1 MTRIRLFLF
10 IFAMLAPSLAAAQ
23 QSMKFEEAAAM
34 LAASCGKDIDD
45 NCRGVNL
52 DATRLKECLGR
63 NQDVVSAK
71 CKADFPVALGAIQQR
86 ITARTSLVKLCNWEL
101 KHLCGEVREDPVKGL
116 QCLLDFDQEGDP
128 ELQQGDQRSGVSLM
142 PGGNKLR
149 GIALL
154 LGALALF
161 ALPVAAGR
169 AQTAT
174 SSGDIIEK
182 LAVEA
187 ESDIDL
193 AALKQQAADRIKARA
208 DAQPQKRPP
217 IAPQLTK
224 LPQIRFDVV
233 FDQDS
238 SLIRPA
244 SYQTIGSIA
253 DALSDPKLRPYRY
266 LIVDHVESAG
276 RRDHNLILSQRRAES
291 IRDVLVNTFKVSPKR
306 LQALGLGEEQLQDV
320 NRPASP
326 ANARVQIIAIGKFE
340 TADPAT
346 PAAAAP
352 KGPAAAKKKKR

>member
-1 MTRIRLFLF
+1 
-10 IFAMLAPSLAAAQ
+10 
-23 QSMKFEEAAAM
+23 
-34 LAASCGKDIDD
+34 
-45 NCRGVNL
+45 
-52 DATRLKECLGR
+52 
-63 NQDVVSAK
+63 
-71 CKADFPVALGAIQQR
+71 
-86 ITARTSLVKLCNWEL
+86 
-101 KHLCGEVREDPVKGL
+101 
-116 QCLLDFDQEGDP
+116 
-128 ELQQGDQRSGVSLM
+128 M
-142 PGGNKLR
+142 PGGMKLR
-149 GIALL
+149 GIGLV
-154 LGALALF
+154 LGALALL
-161 ALPVAAGR
+161 ALPMAAGQ
-169 AQTAT
+169 AQTAI

-187 ESDIDL
+187 ESDLDL
-193 AALKQQAADRIKARA
+193 AALRQQAADRIKARA

-217 IAPQLTK
+217 IAPQLAK
-224 LPQIRFDVV
+224 LPQMRFDVV

-253 DALSDPKLRPYRY
+253 DALSDPKMRPYRY

-326 ANARVQIIAIGKFE
+326 ANARVQIITVGKFE

-352 KGPAAAKKKKR
+352 KGPPAAKKKKR

>member
-1 MTRIRLFLF
+1 MP
-10 IFAMLAPSLAAAQ
+10 A
-23 QSMKFEEAAAM
+23 
-34 LAASCGKDIDD
+34 
-45 NCRGVNL
+45 GV
-52 DATRLKECLGR
+52 
-63 NQDVVSAK
+63 
-71 CKADFPVALGAIQQR
+71 
-86 ITARTSLVKLCNWEL
+86 
-101 KHLCGEVREDPVKGL
+101 
-116 QCLLDFDQEGDP
+116 DQEGDP
-128 ELQQGDQRSGVSLM
+128 ELQQGDQRGGVSLM
-142 PGGNKLR
+142 LWGNKLR
-149 GIALL
+149 DIGLL

-161 ALPVAAGR
+161 ALPMAVAR

-174 SSGDIIEK
+174 PTADIIEK

-187 ESDIDL
+187 EADL
-193 AALKQQAADRIKARA
+193 DLPALRQQATDRIKARA

-253 DALSDPKLRPYRY
+253 DALTDPKTRPYRY

-291 IRDVLVNTFKVSPKR
+291 VRDVLVNTFKVSPKR

-320 NRPASP
+320 NRPSSP
-326 ANARVQIIAIGKFE
+326 ANARVQIMAIGKFE

-346 PAAAAP
+346 PAAAP
-352 KGPAAAKKKKR
+352 KGAAAAKKKKR

>member
-1 MTRIRLFLF
+1 M
-10 IFAMLAPSLAAAQ
+10 PV
-23 QSMKFEEAAAM
+23 
-34 LAASCGKDIDD
+34 
-45 NCRGVNL
+45 GV
-52 DATRLKECLGR
+52 
-63 NQDVVSAK
+63 
-71 CKADFPVALGAIQQR
+71 
-86 ITARTSLVKLCNWEL
+86 
-101 KHLCGEVREDPVKGL
+101 
-116 QCLLDFDQEGDP
+116 DQEGDP
-128 ELQQGDQRSGVSLM
+128 ELQQGDQRGGVSLM
-142 PGGNKLR
+142 IREHKLR
-149 GIALL
+149 NIVLL

-161 ALPVAAGR
+161 ALPMAAGR
-169 AQTAT
+169 AQTAIP
-174 SSGDIIEK
+174 SGEIIEK

-193 AALKQQAADRIKARA
+193 AALKQQAADRIKAWA

-217 IAPQLTK
+217 IAPQLNK

-253 DALSDPKLRPYRY
+253 DALTDPKLRPYRY

-276 RRDHNLILSQRRAES
+276 RRDHNLILSQRRADS
-291 IRDVLVNTFKVSPKR
+291 VRDVLVNTFKVSPKR

-340 TADPAT
+340 TAEPARPAT
-346 PAAAAP
+346 PAAGAP
-352 KGPAAAKKKKR
+352 KGAATAKNKKR

>member
-1 MTRIRLFLF
+1 MP
-10 IFAMLAPSLAAAQ
+10 A
-23 QSMKFEEAAAM
+23 
-34 LAASCGKDIDD
+34 
-45 NCRGVNL
+45 GV
-52 DATRLKECLGR
+52 
-63 NQDVVSAK
+63 
-71 CKADFPVALGAIQQR
+71 
-86 ITARTSLVKLCNWEL
+86 
-101 KHLCGEVREDPVKGL
+101 
-116 QCLLDFDQEGDP
+116 DQEGDP
-128 ELQQGDQRSGVSLM
+128 ELQQGDQRGGVSLM
-142 PGGNKLR
+142 LWGNKLR
-149 GIALL
+149 DIGLL

-161 ALPVAAGR
+161 ALPMAVAR
-169 AQTAT
+169 AHTAT
-174 SSGDIIEK
+174 PTADIIEK

-193 AALKQQAADRIKARA
+193 AALRQQAADRIKARA

-253 DALSDPKLRPYRY
+253 DALTDPKTRPYRY

-291 IRDVLVNTFKVSPKR
+291 VRDVLVNTFKVSPKR

-320 NRPASP
+320 NRPSSP
-326 ANARVQIIAIGKFE
+326 ANARVQIMAIGKFE

-352 KGPAAAKKKKR
+352 KGAAAAKKKKR

>member
-1 MTRIRLFLF
+1 MP
-10 IFAMLAPSLAAAQ
+10 A
-23 QSMKFEEAAAM
+23 
-34 LAASCGKDIDD
+34 
-45 NCRGVNL
+45 GV
-52 DATRLKECLGR
+52 
-63 NQDVVSAK
+63 
-71 CKADFPVALGAIQQR
+71 
-86 ITARTSLVKLCNWEL
+86 
-101 KHLCGEVREDPVKGL
+101 
-116 QCLLDFDQEGDP
+116 DQEGDP
-128 ELQQGDQRSGVSLM
+128 ELQQGDQRGGVSLM
-142 PGGNKLR
+142 LWGNKLR
-149 GIALL
+149 DIGLL

-161 ALPVAAGR
+161 ALPMAVAR

-174 SSGDIIEK
+174 PTADIIEK

-187 ESDIDL
+187 EADL
-193 AALKQQAADRIKARA
+193 DLPALRQQATDRIKARA

-253 DALSDPKLRPYRY
+253 DALTDPKTRPYRY

-291 IRDVLVNTFKVSPKR
+291 VRDVLVNTFKVSPKR

-320 NRPASP
+320 NRPSSP
-326 ANARVQIIAIGKFE
+326 ANARVQIMAIGKFE

-352 KGPAAAKKKKR
+352 KGAAAAKKKKR

>member
-1 MTRIRLFLF
+1 MRW
-10 IFAMLAPSLAAAQ
+10 
-23 QSMKFEEAAAM
+23 
-34 LAASCGKDIDD
+34 GK
-45 NCRGVNL
+45 
-52 DATRLKECLGR
+52 
-63 NQDVVSAK
+63 
-71 CKADFPVALGAIQQR
+71 
-86 ITARTSLVKLCNWEL
+86 
-101 KHLCGEVREDPVKGL
+101 
-116 QCLLDFDQEGDP
+116 
-128 ELQQGDQRSGVSLM
+128 
-142 PGGNKLR
+142 KLR
-149 GIALL
+149 GIGLL
-154 LGALALF
+154 LGALALL
-161 ALPVAAGR
+161 ALPMAAAW
-169 AQTAT
+169 AQTPI

-187 ESDIDL
+187 ESDLDL
-193 AALKQQAADRIKARA
+193 AALRQQAADRIKARA

-320 NRPASP
+320 NRPAAP

-340 TADPAT
+340 TAEPAT

-352 KGPAAAKKKKR
+352 KGATAAKKKKR

>member
-1 MTRIRLFLF
+1 M
-10 IFAMLAPSLAAAQ
+10 
-23 QSMKFEEAAAM
+23 
-34 LAASCGKDIDD
+34 
-45 NCRGVNL
+45 
-52 DATRLKECLGR
+52 
-63 NQDVVSAK
+63 
-71 CKADFPVALGAIQQR
+71 PV
-86 ITARTSLVKLCNWEL
+86 
-101 KHLCGEVREDPVKGL
+101 GL
-116 QCLLDFDQEGDP
+116 DQEGDP
-128 ELQQGDQRSGVSLM
+128 ELQQGDQRGGVSLM
-142 PGGNKLR
+142 PGVNKLR
-149 GIALL
+149 GIGLL
-154 LGALALF
+154 LGALALI

-169 AQTAT
+169 AQTAM

-182 LAVEA
+182 LAVET

-217 IAPQLTK
+217 LAPQLTK

-326 ANARVQIIAIGKFE
+326 ANARVQIIAVGKFE
-340 TADPAT
+340 TADAAKPAT
-346 PAAAAP
+346 PAAAP
-352 KGPAAAKKKKR
+352 KGGAAKKKKR

>member
-1 MTRIRLFLF
+1 
-10 IFAMLAPSLAAAQ
+10 MLW
-23 QSMKFEEAAAM
+23 
-34 LAASCGKDIDD
+34 GKKPRD
-45 NCRGVNL
+45 
-52 DATRLKECLGR
+52 
-63 NQDVVSAK
+63 
-71 CKADFPVALGAIQQR
+71 
-86 ITARTSLVKLCNWEL
+86 
-101 KHLCGEVREDPVKGL
+101 
-116 QCLLDFDQEGDP
+116 
-128 ELQQGDQRSGVSLM
+128 
-142 PGGNKLR
+142 
-149 GIALL
+149 IALV
-154 LGALALF
+154 LGVVALF
-161 ALPVAAGR
+161 ALPVTAGR
-169 AQTAT
+169 AQTAV

-193 AALKQQAADRIKARA
+193 AALKQQAAERIKARA

-253 DALSDPKLRPYRY
+253 DALTDPKLRPYRY

-306 LQALGLGEEQLQDV
+306 LQALGLGEEQLQDI

-326 ANARVQIIAIGKFE
+326 ANARIQIIAIGKFE
-340 TADPAT
+340 TAEPAT

-352 KGPAAAKKKKR
+352 KGAATTKKKKR

>member
-1 MTRIRLFLF
+1 M
-10 IFAMLAPSLAAAQ
+10 P
-23 QSMKFEEAAAM
+23 
-34 LAASCGKDIDD
+34 
-45 NCRGVNL
+45 
-52 DATRLKECLGR
+52 
-63 NQDVVSAK
+63 
-71 CKADFPVALGAIQQR
+71 
-86 ITARTSLVKLCNWEL
+86 
-101 KHLCGEVREDPVKGL
+101 
-116 QCLLDFDQEGDP
+116 
-128 ELQQGDQRSGVSLM
+128 QGM
-142 PGGNKLR
+142 KLR
-149 GIALL
+149 GIGLL
-154 LGALALF
+154 LGAVALLAL
-161 ALPVAAGR
+161 PMAAGR
-169 AQTAT
+169 AQTAA
-174 SSGDIIEK
+174 SSADIIEK

-193 AALKQQAADRIKARA
+193 TALRQQAADRIKARA
-208 DAQPQKRPP
+208 DALPQKRPP
-217 IAPQLTK
+217 IAPQLAK
-224 LPQIRFDVV
+224 LPQMRFDVV

-253 DALSDPKLRPYRY
+253 DALSDPKMRPYRY

-326 ANARVQIIAIGKFE
+326 ANARVQIVTVGKFE
-340 TADPAT
+340 TAEPAT

>member
-1 MTRIRLFLF
+1 M
-10 IFAMLAPSLAAAQ
+10 S
-23 QSMKFEEAAAM
+23 
-34 LAASCGKDIDD
+34 
-45 NCRGVNL
+45 V
-52 DATRLKECLGR
+52 
-63 NQDVVSAK
+63 
-71 CKADFPVALGAIQQR
+71 
-86 ITARTSLVKLCNWEL
+86 
-101 KHLCGEVREDPVKGL
+101 GL
-116 QCLLDFDQEGDP
+116 HQEGDP
-128 ELQQGDQRSGVSLM
+128 ELQQGDQRGGVSLM

-149 GIALL
+149 GIGLL
-154 LGALALF
+154 LGALALL
-161 ALPVAAGR
+161 ALPMAAGR
-169 AQTAT
+169 AQTAI

-193 AALKQQAADRIKARA
+193 AALRQQAADRIKARA

-217 IAPQLTK
+217 IAPQLAK
-224 LPQIRFDVV
+224 LPQMRFDVV

-253 DALSDPKLRPYRY
+253 DALSDPKMRPYRY

-326 ANARVQIIAIGKFE
+326 ANARVQIVTVGKFE
-340 TADPAT
+340 TAEPAT

>member
-1 MTRIRLFLF
+1 
-10 IFAMLAPSLAAAQ
+10 ML
-23 QSMKFEEAAAM
+23 
-34 LAASCGKDIDD
+34 
-45 NCRGVNL
+45 
-52 DATRLKECLGR
+52 
-63 NQDVVSAK
+63 
-71 CKADFPVALGAIQQR
+71 
-86 ITARTSLVKLCNWEL
+86 W
-101 KHLCGEVREDPVKGL
+101 
-116 QCLLDFDQEGDP
+116 
-128 ELQQGDQRSGVSLM
+128 
-142 PGGNKLR
+142 GNKLR
-149 GIALL
+149 DIGLL
-154 LGALALF
+154 LGVVALF
-161 ALPVAAGR
+161 ALPMAAAR
-169 AQTAT
+169 AQTAM

-238 SLIRPA
+238 ALIRPA

-253 DALSDPKLRPYRY
+253 DALTDPKLRPYRY

-276 RRDHNLILSQRRAES
+276 RRDHNLILSQRRAELV
-291 IRDVLVNTFKVSPKR
+291 RDVLVNTFKVSAKR

-340 TADPAT
+340 TAEPAT
-346 PAAAAP
+346 PPAAAP
-352 KGPAAAKKKKR
+352 KGAATAKKKKR